1 MDRQSSDFVDNLWPK
16 GLHNVVT
23 NKRSAVVLVTNDV
36 ALLELV
42 PSPLLLVVVML
53 LLSHLL
59 VFLFASA
66 FAKCGAFH
74 AWLSSCHLELF
85 LEMLIPIFVVLH
97 LVLLQYMHLG
107 VFFALLLL
115 LAFQGV
121 INSLT

>member
-1 MDRQSSDFVDNLWPK
+1 MDRQASDFVDNLWPK

-42 PSPLLLVVVML
+42 PSLLLLVVVML

-66 FAKCGAFH
+66 FAKRGASH
-74 AWLSSCHLELF
+74 A
-85 LEMLIPIFVVLH
+85 
-97 LVLLQYMHLG
+97 
-107 VFFALLLL
+107 
-115 LAFQGV
+115 
-121 INSLT
+121 